1 MKYPYSGTVQT
12 RMTFKEQPHPSTG
25 GSSLLFVKMRLSVLF
40 TVLLFTFS
48 CAPDSAVDP
57 VKLHQEISELNDK
70 KGYEASL
77 LKLDNIIHNDNASNY
92 DRYNGYLQKALTYK
106 RVFNYPEAINNLD
119 QALEYGIKT
128 DKKEEAE
135 IRVLVEKA
143 LITFD
148 SQDYEELAKLQ
159 VEINSK
165 NINLLNAESHAFYMN
180 VLAVLAIR
188 NKEFEKAESI
198 LNRGITILEIQSP
211 KHLPIIYSKLI
222 GLSDHLLDREKAE
235 YAFDRG
241 MHYAE
246 KYDMDL
252 YKIILHYAMSHF
264 YGVIEDYKN
273 ASIQEK
279 KGIEV
284 SSKYNAP
291 FENGKL
297 TVLEKELL
305 ATRKNAEI
313 QYAGKARIFFII
325 LSILLLVLILVL
337 LRLFKV
343 SKQRNLLLEHENLLM
358 RKELERVTMATN
370 EQGENSLD
378 LEQFSLTPRQKQI
391 IELLKEGKTN
401 KEIGSALFISE
412 NTVKYHLKTI
422 YTILGVGSRTDLFSS
437 N

>member
-1 MKYPYSGTVQT
+1 
-12 RMTFKEQPHPSTG
+12 
-25 GSSLLFVKMRLSVLF
+25 MRLSVLF
-40 TVLLFTFS
+40 AVLLFTFS
-48 CAPDSAVDP
+48 CTPHSPIDP

-77 LKLDNIIHNDNASNY
+77 LKLDNIIHTDNASNY
-92 DRYNGYLQKALTYK
+92 DRYNAYLQKALTYK

-119 QALEYGIKT
+119 KALEYGIKT

-148 SQDYEELAKLQ
+148 SQNYEELTKLQ
-159 VEINSK
+159 LEIDFK
-165 NINLLNAESHAFYMN
+165 NLNLLNAESHAFYMN

-188 NKEFEKAESI
+188 NKEFKQAESI

-222 GLSDHLLDREKAE
+222 GLSEHLEDQEKAKQ
-235 YAFDRG
+235 AFDQG

-246 KYDMDL
+246 KYNMDL

-264 YGVIEDYKN
+264 YTVIEDYKN
-273 ASIQEK
+273 ASMHEK
-279 KGIEV
+279 QGVAI
-284 SSKYNAP
+284 SSTYNAP

-305 ATRKNAEI
+305 ATRKNVEI
-313 QYAGKARIFFII
+313 QYAGKTRFFFTI
-325 LSILLLVLILVL
+325 LSILLLVLITVL

-358 RKELERVTMATN
+358 RKELERVTMAIN
-370 EQGENSLD
+370 DQGENSLD

-401 KEIGSALFISE
+401 KEIGNELFISE

-422 YTILGVGSRTDLFSS
+422 YTILGIGSRTDLFSS